1 MTGHPGRSL
10 VTGLAYPMWA
20 GLTPGSNEARRVIPC
35 CLFVAARRHHTC
47 PRATQVSATGLLGGP
62 PNTGLKNL
70 KVLNPI
76 PGLYDS
82 DTGHR
87 RS

>member
-47 PRATQVSATGLLGGP
+47 PRDASERYRPLGRPTKYRAKKSKGLEP
-62 PNTGLKNL
+62 HPRA
-70 KVLNPI
+70 V
-76 PGLYDS
+76 
-82 DTGHR
+82 
-87 RS
+87 